1 MLNTK
6 EAYKSIAAYIAMNRF
21 KSFFGGSKKKGF
33 MMKAAGKF
41 KTYKQDKVEQ
51 FSGAAKKGKQST
63 DRLKKDKQFLSKL
76 TDVQTLVPSKKY
88 KERRIHKEAKEVL
101 DFLEGRQSFWSQ
113 MNM

>member
-1 MLNTK
+1 MLNTE
-6 EAYKSIAAYIAMNRF
+6 EAYKSIAAYIAMTRF

-33 MMKAAGKF
+33 VAAAAGKF

-51 FSGAAKKGKQST
+51 FSGAAKKGKHSK
-63 DRLKKDKQFLSKL
+63 DRLKEDKLFLSKL
-76 TDVQTLVPSKKY
+76 SDVQTLVPSKRF

>member
-1 MLNTK
+1 
-6 EAYKSIAAYIAMNRF
+6 
-21 KSFFGGSKKKGF
+21 

-51 FSGAAKKGKQST
+51 FSGVAKKQSK
-63 DRLKKDKQFLSKL
+63 DRLKEDKQFLSKL
-76 TDVQTLVPSKKY
+76 TDVQTLVPSKRF

-101 DFLEGRQSFWSQ
+101 EFLEGRQSFWSQ